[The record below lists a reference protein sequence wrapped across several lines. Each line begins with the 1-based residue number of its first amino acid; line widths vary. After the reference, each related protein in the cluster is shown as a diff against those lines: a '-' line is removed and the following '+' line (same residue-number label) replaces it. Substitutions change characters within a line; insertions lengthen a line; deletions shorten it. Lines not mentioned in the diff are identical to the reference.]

1 RMLEAA
7 HKTGA
12 QAVHPGYGFLSENP
26 RFAEACEAAGLKFI
40 GPSAR
45 AMELLGDKL
54 AAKQTVAQVGVP
66 KTLRAEAE
74 RIGFPLLIK
83 AAAGGGGKGIHAVH
97 EASELEA
104 ALRLAQG

>member
-66 KTLRAEAE
+66 LVPGTTEPVGDPKTLRAEAE

-83 AAAGGGGKGIHAVH
+83 AAAG
-97 EASELEA
+97 
-104 ALRLAQG
+104 